1 VAAATAVIC
10 GLGPY
15 GYVAATDAVARMK
28 QAGESYL
35 RSSSSAKADDPVFQR
50 RRWWNRE
57 GAAYWLPRMRG
68 VWRLVVGRKQ

>member
-1 VAAATAVIC
+1 MAAATAVIC

-15 GYVAATDAVARMK
+15 GYVAAMDAMARMK

-50 RRWWNRE
+50 RR
-57 GAAYWLPRMRG
+57 
-68 VWRLVVGRKQ
+68 